1 MREDCKGHLNRTLI
15 TLGGEADR
23 ASRPSK
29 SDFGCG
35 RLVAVYGEDDR
46 LREVHERA
54 VLQVDDGATFPVEFF
69 EALVYGAQSV
79 LAEA

>member
-54 VLQVDDGATFPVEFF
+54 VL
-69 EALVYGAQSV
+69 
-79 LAEA
+79 